1 MSGCVTRLSVVPATG
16 PRGCRL
22 QSQPIGRAALKTL
35 KKKLKKKALG
45 NLQFDSELMTEQHG
59 MRPTLVVVDFFF
71 GPSFYW
77 CFSVFFFL

>member
-35 KKKLKKKALG
+35 KKKLKKTQCYQKLNNNIFLAKTKDKLKK
-45 NLQFDSELMTEQHG
+45 NTML
-59 MRPTLVVVDFFF
+59 
-71 GPSFYW
+71 
-77 CFSVFFFL
+77 SVGFK